1 MKKGLFRIDGPF
13 YTLINK
19 IVDLGFVT
27 LLWLVGCLP
36 VVTIF
41 TSTASMYHTVVKCIR
56 YDRGSVFSTF
66 KESYINNLRQG
77 IVLMA
82 FYSLVGSAIMSADYY
97 VFFVSADRSAL
108 SYILSVILLLV
119 TAVYIL
125 NLVWVAPALSRFENT
140 FGNAL
145 KLVYVLALRNLVRGF
160 FLLLLILAGVVIFLV
175 WNGVFIIMPG
185 LLSLCYSLVSEP
197 ALRKF
202 MPVQEEDNGDWRY
215 GFR

>member
-1 MKKGLFRIDGPF
+1 MKKGLFKIDGTF
-13 YTLINK
+13 YTLISK

-82 FYSLVGSAIMSADYY
+82 FYSLVGSAVMSADYY
-97 VFFVSADRSAL
+97 VFFL
-108 SYILSVILLLV
+108 STDKSLLSFILSVSLLLV
-119 TAVYIL
+119 TVVYIM

-140 FGNAL
+140 AGNTL

-175 WNGVFIIMPG
+175 WNGVSIIMPG
-185 LLSLCYSLVSEP
+185 LLSLCSSLLAEP